1 MDSITLPD
9 IIGATLY
16 ITVDKNRSL
25 KGMLV
30 AIDAQ
35 ANLLLDHV
43 EEYCQDNQNIR
54 KLGLVSVP
62 FDTIDDI
69 QVTKTY
75 VNTVTECK
83 ITSKNL
89 IL

>member
-1 MDSITLPD
+1 MESITLPD
-9 IIGATLY
+9 IIGAPLY

-25 KGMLV
+25 KGTLM

-43 EEYCQDNQNIR
+43 EEYCQDNQNVR
-54 KLGLVSVP
+54 RLGLVSVP
-62 FDTIDDI
+62 FATIDDI

-83 ITSKNL
+83 KVSEKFIH
-89 IL
+89 

>member
-16 ITVDKNRSL
+16 ITVDKNRCL